1 MVRSQARDTYR
12 SLIRTR
18 AGQETQQEPKEGG
31 QDLAQG
37 AGGVGDH
44 NLPDVQGG
52 LPHHQLGVRAA
63 HVQPRQ
69 YPVPP
74 LYAQGSDDRLQR
86 SKGAKNER
94 W

>member
-1 MVRSQARDTYR
+1 MVRSQARDTYC
-12 SLIRTR
+12 SLIRAC
-18 AGQETQQEPKEGG
+18 AGQETQQEPKKGG
-31 QDLAQG
+31 KDLTQG
-37 AGGVGDH
+37 AGGVRDH

-69 YPVPP
+69 HPVPP
-74 LYAQGSDDRLQR
+74 IYPQGGDNRLQWQ
-86 SKGAKNER
+86 KGAQNER